1 MGRRCEGSFFKRT
14 NLMGK
19 NIFRAQ
25 KKTFQSGSSRLSIAS
40 RKGPPLI
47 TCLLYS
53 YSSKE
58 GGALNLIAPNLGAPD
73 KFNKSPGKTPPF
85 KRQELHY
92 VKNSSLGYLARQAR
106 ITAPPIYQQPNKIA
120 LQSPQFSSLGCCTP
134 IPPRSFAPVYFVLH
148 FKHSILGHN
157 SVKSITTAIQLCQ

>member
-1 MGRRCEGSFFKRT
+1 MGRRCEGSFFKCT

-25 KKTFQSGSSRLSIAS
+25 KKTFESGSSRLSIAS
-40 RKGPPLI
+40 RKGPPLLI
-47 TCLLYS
+47 CLLYY

-58 GGALNLIAPNLGAPD
+58 GGALNLIAPNLGASD
-73 KFNKSPGKTPPF
+73 KFNKSPGKTQPF

-120 LQSPQFSSLGCCTP
+120 LQSPQFSSLG
-134 IPPRSFAPVYFVLH
+134 VLH
-148 FKHSILGHN
+148 PY
-157 SVKSITTAIQLCQ
+157 TTQKFCPCVFRATFQAYYPGTIQ